1 MFTITGTVVGQSP
14 LLNKN
19 KEAYANEVQ
28 IMTDSGQKKFLFGVK
43 DFDLSRQWPEKKQVT
58 LAVHVKVNT
67 FNGRSNLE
75 VVALEDQKQLSQMFK
90 DTQAV

>member
-1 MFTITGTVVGQSP
+1 MFTITGHVVGQSP

-28 IMTDSGQKKFLFGVK
+28 VMTDSGQKKFLFGVK
-43 DFDLSRQWPEKKQVT
+43 DFDLSRQWPVNKQVT
-58 LAVHVKVNT
+58 MAVHVKVNT

-75 VVALEDQKQLSQMFK
+75 VVALENQKMITAIFK
-90 DTQAV
+90 ESVAA